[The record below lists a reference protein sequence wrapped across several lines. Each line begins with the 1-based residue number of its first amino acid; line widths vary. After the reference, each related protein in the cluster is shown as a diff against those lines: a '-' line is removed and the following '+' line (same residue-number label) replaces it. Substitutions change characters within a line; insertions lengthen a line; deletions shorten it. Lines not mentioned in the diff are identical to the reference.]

1 MRKLLA
7 ILFSLS
13 LIASLL
19 GGCKAKETSENGRV
33 YYLNFKPEQDEAWQ
47 NVAKKYTEETGIP
60 VEIVTASQG
69 SYEETLTAEIDK
81 EKAPTLFQ
89 LSGETGLD
97 AWQNYCL
104 DLSDT
109 EVYRQLSDDDFAL
122 KRDGKVYGIG
132 YVYEGYGLIVNQKL
146 LRQAGYEMADIT
158 SFDTLK
164 SVAEDIHSRAA
175 ELGFDAFTSS
185 TLDSASSWRFS
196 GHLANIPLFYEFEE
210 NKITSQPASIQGK
223 YLDSFKKLWDL
234 YTQNATIE
242 PAKIT
247 TTIDAAKEFTSEKAV
262 FYQNG
267 TWAYEDVKSV
277 GDENLGLLP
286 IYAGIDD
293 ESQGVCCG
301 TENYWAVNAKAS
313 EIDRKATLDFLA
325 WMVTSET
332 GTTALAEQMGF
343 VAPFKKAKEVDNV
356 LANQMNA
363 YIEKG
368 DYTNIAWSFQMT
380 PNVSAWRDELV
391 SALAAYTTGKGSW
404 DAVKTAFIDGWAR
417 QYQAAHS

>member
-1 MRKLLA
+1 MRKFLA

-60 VEIVTASQG
+60 VEVVTASQG

-89 LSGETGLD
+89 LSGQTALD

-146 LRQAGYEMADIT
+146 LGQAGYEMADIT

-164 SVAEDIHSRAA
+164 SVAEDIHSRAK

-196 GHLANIPLFYEFEE
+196 GHLANIPLFYEFDEGE
-210 NKITSQPASIQGK
+210 ITSQPASIQGK

-247 TTIDAAKEFTSEKAV
+247 TSMDAAKEFASGKAV

-293 ESQGVCCG
+293 QSQGVSCG

-325 WMVTSET
+325 WMVTSEI

-404 DAVKTAFIDGWAR
+404 DAVKTAFVDGWAR